1 MARND
6 KEGRGR
12 GLSAFFVLGGD
23 ELTVQELIDFTD
35 RVKPNDFSE
44 DDKVNWI
51 TQCEGI
57 VQSQVMLMA
66 PVEFI
71 TYTWPDSK
79 DYELLVNPPF
89 DKLYRTYMQAMIDYH
104 NGEYGNYQNTM
115 TMFNSDLSEFSR
127 WFSTVYRPAD
137 IWRRLP

>member
-1 MARND
+1 M
-6 KEGRGR
+6 
-12 GLSAFFVLGGD
+12 
-23 ELTVQELIDFTD
+23 TVQELIEFTD

-44 DDKVNWI
+44 EDKVNWI